1 MPSPMRTP
9 TPDPPHTG
17 YGGPSW
23 AAASPCTVR
32 RLPIYSVRQLS
43 DYFFM
48 PPQQRRLP
56 LFPLNVVLFPNAV
69 LPLHVFE
76 ERYKVMVQRCLDG
89 DSLFGMV
96 LIKSGAEVGDPAE
109 PHSMG
114 TVAHI
119 ERVDRLDGGRL
130 VLGVKGQTRFR
141 IIELPQLRPY
151 LEAEVEVLDDDE
163 EEVNVPPQ
171 DLQGARDAVTRHVRL
186 LLGVRGGWLREAQ
199 MPEDPVAL
207 SFFVA
212 AMVQVGLPEKQALLE
227 EPSTV
232 KRLQMGR
239 RIMDTEAAVLRKQ
252 VERALLRRVS
262 G

>member
-1 MPSPMRTP
+1 
-9 TPDPPHTG
+9 
-17 YGGPSW
+17 
-23 AAASPCTVR
+23 
-32 RLPIYSVRQLS
+32 
-43 DYFFM
+43 M

-89 DSLFGMV
+89 DSLFGVV
-96 LIKSGAEVGDPAE
+96 LIKSGAEVGEPAE

-130 VLGVKGQTRFR
+130 VLGVKGQSRFR
-141 IIELPQLRPY
+141 IIELSQLQPY

-163 EEVNVPPQ
+163 EVTVSPQ
-171 DLQGARDAVTRHVRL
+171 DLQDVRDGVTRHVRL
-186 LLGVRGGWLREAQ
+186 LLGIRGGWLREAQ
-199 MPEDPVAL
+199 MPDDPIAL

-227 EPSTV
+227 EASTV

-239 RIMDTEAAVLRKQ
+239 EIMDTEAAGLRER
-252 VERALLRRVS
+252 VERALLRRVN

>member
-1 MPSPMRTP
+1 MS
-9 TPDPPHTG
+9 
-17 YGGPSW
+17 
-23 AAASPCTVR
+23 
-32 RLPIYSVRQLS
+32 LK
-43 DYFFM
+43 
-48 PPQQRRLP
+48 QRRLP

-89 DSLFGMV
+89 DSLFGVV
-96 LIKSGAEVGDPAE
+96 LIKSGAEVGEPAE
-109 PHSMG
+109 PYSIG

-119 ERVDRLDGGRL
+119 ERVDRLDGGRM

-141 IIELPQLRPY
+141 VIELAQLHPY
-151 LEAEVEVLDDDE
+151 LEADVEVLDDK
-163 EEVNVPPQ
+163 EEVTVSPQ
-171 DLQGARDAVTRHVRL
+171 DLQGARDSVTRHVRL

-227 EPSTV
+227 EPSTE

-239 RIMDTEAAVLRKQ
+239 QIMDKEAVVLREQ
-252 VERALLRRVS
+252 VERALLRRIS